1 MASRTC
7 TDLRL
12 ASAPRLQNCAL
23 EALPGGLYRLHDR
36 HVSGGLGLLAT
47 AAFEPSGRALEALE
61 S

>member
-12 ASAPRLQNCAL
+12 ASALLQNCAL